1 MTIVLFCPY
10 RLEAGG
16 LTTMVVRLQEGLRE
30 RGHRAIV
37 LAAGDTDEPMPL
49 AGSTDVYGM
58 YLRRMLPEGNRLKG
72 LLSFA
77 LYLPAT
83 LRRLRRWLDRV
94 QAEVVHVH
102 FLIPQG
108 LYVSAIRPG
117 ARWRLAITF
126 HGTDAYALPQRAPLY
141 RALVRRAARGADA
154 ITAVSGDLLRA
165 VREAIPGLRVPA
177 RVILNGNPLV
187 RPRPAAAPSPAVA
200 TPPPDGHV
208 LAVGSLIARK
218 GYDVLIRAVR
228 RARDRGRELD
238 VAVVGTGPEAD
249 RLAAL
254 SRELGVADRVLLLG
268 EVPHVELGTFYQR
281 AGCFAHC
288 AREEAFGL
296 VLLEAMSCG
305 KPVVAT
311 RVNGIPEIV
320 RHGET
325 GLLVPPDDPDA
336 LAEALLALDA
346 DPALRAR
353 LGEAGRRLAE
363 TDVTWTRVL
372 DGYEALYRE
381 LRAP

>member
-49 AGSTDVYGM
+49 VGSTDVYGV
-58 YLRRMLPEGNRLKG
+58 YLRRMLPESNRLKG
-72 LLSFA
+72 LLSFG

-83 LRRLRRWLDRV
+83 LRRLRAWLERER
-94 QAEVVHVH
+94 AEVVHVH

-108 LYVSAIRPG
+108 LYVSAIRRG

-126 HGTDAYALPQRAPLY
+126 HGTDGYALPQRPPLY
-141 RALVRRAARGADA
+141 RALVRRAARSADA
-154 ITAVSGDLLRA
+154 ITAVSGDLLSA
-165 VREAIPGLRVPA
+165 VRAAIPGLTVPT
-177 RVILNGNPLV
+177 RVILNGNPLLS
-187 RPRPAAAPSPAVA
+187 PRAAAAPSSGSAA
-200 TPPPDGHV
+200 LPDGHV
-208 LAVGSLIARK
+208 LAVGSLITRK

-249 RLAAL
+249 HLAAL
-254 SRELGVADRVLLLG
+254 ARELGVADRVRLLG

-336 LAEALLALDA
+336 LAEALLTLDA

-363 TDVTWTRVL
+363 TDFTWARVL

-381 LRAP
+381 LRSP